1 MVKTEYKSPNGMFQ
15 IRVGTGW
22 IDFDHFSNQEP
33 YVVYSKILV
42 MDFKSMLLTKEMY

>member
-1 MVKTEYKSPNGMFQ
+1 MVTQNIISKWNVS
-15 IRVGTGW
+15 IIVGTGW